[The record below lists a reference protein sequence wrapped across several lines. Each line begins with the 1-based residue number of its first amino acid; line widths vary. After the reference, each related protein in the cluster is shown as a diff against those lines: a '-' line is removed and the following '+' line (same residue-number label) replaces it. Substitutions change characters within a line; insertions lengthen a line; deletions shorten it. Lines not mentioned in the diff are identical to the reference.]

1 MNVLK
6 KIERSH
12 LFVLAALLPP
22 GCGTVYVNEE
32 DRNLGPSERDSFAV
46 ERSVD
51 SVYRRLYN
59 RLGHC
64 VSNYGYRVRGNITR
78 ERDAADVTV
87 DSGMG
92 FDRVL
97 YLADSLFFKAEL
109 ERLGPE
115 RTRVTFILPDSNARP
130 FADAAKRWLVTGE
143 GSCRA

>member
-1 MNVLK
+1 MIK
-6 KIERSH
+6 KIERSPFF
-12 LFVLAALLPP
+12 LLAALVLP

-32 DRNLGPSERDSFAV
+32 DRDLTAPERHSFAV

-51 SVYRRLYN
+51 SAYRQLYARLRY
-59 RLGHC
+59 C
-64 VSNYGYRVRGNITR
+64 VSKYGFRVRGNITR

-87 DSGMG
+87 DAGRG
-92 FDRVL
+92 FDRAL
-97 YLADSLFFKAEL
+97 YLADSLFLKAEL

-115 RTRVTFILPDSNARP
+115 RTRIAFILSDSNARP